1 MHDDFDK
8 RYPIGT
14 KVREDKV
21 ASLKKNLNGQQSVF
35 RRLLSSSDCAT
46 EASVKISWVLAK
58 KQKPYSD
65 GETVKLCIQESAD
78 SLFAE
83 FKNKDEIKKEISNLQ
98 LSHQTVARRVEI
110 ISCDISEQLL
120 VDLKN
125 ASGFSLALDESCDVT
140 DTEQLIIWVRFDMEH
155 TFKEELLALVPLQNT
170 TRGEDIYKALKE
182 CLLRNG
188 IDMKKLLSVTT
199 DGAPAMVGRRIGL
212 IGLLMADNDFP
223 GLQAYHCIIHQQ
235 ALCSKLKDDALQNVM
250 GIVVKIVN
258 FIQANPL
265 NHWQFKTLLEEYES
279 NYGDFVLHTDVR
291 WLSKGKVLARFWDL
305 IEEVKIFLRVKSK
318 EELLNYLE
326 MPMFIVRLAFLT
338 DIKDHL
344 NKLNLKLQERHQIFP
359 SLMNEISV
367 FEAKLDLFISHLNFS
382 NFTHFPAL
390 SKAAQ
395 EFPDQVKS
403 EQFHIS
409 LEKLKLD
416 LSARFTDIR
425 NLTPVL
431 GLFVTNTRI
440 RNQLSSG

>member
-65 GETVKLCIQESAD
+65 GEMVKLCFQESAD

-83 FKNKDEIKKEISNLQ
+83 FKNKDEIKKQISNLQ

-110 ISCDISEQLL
+110 ISCDIFEQLL

-182 CLLRNG
+182 CLLRSS
-188 IDMKKLLSVTT
+188 IDMKKLISFTT

-235 ALCSKLKDDALQNVM
+235 AYHCIIHQQALCSKLKDDALQNVM

-258 FIQANPL
+258 FIRANPL
-265 NHWQFKTLLEEYES
+265 NHRQFKTLLKAIMVILFFILM
-279 NYGDFVLHTDVR
+279 FV
-291 WLSKGKVLARFWDL
+291 G
-305 IEEVKIFLRVKSK
+305 
-318 EELLNYLE
+318 
-326 MPMFIVRLAFLT
+326 
-338 DIKDHL
+338 
-344 NKLNLKLQERHQIFP
+344 
-359 SLMNEISV
+359 
-367 FEAKLDLFISHLNFS
+367 
-382 NFTHFPAL
+382 
-390 SKAAQ
+390 
-395 EFPDQVKS
+395 
-403 EQFHIS
+403 
-409 LEKLKLD
+409 
-416 LSARFTDIR
+416 
-425 NLTPVL
+425 
-431 GLFVTNTRI
+431 
-440 RNQLSSG
+440 